1 VDIIP
6 GRYAVCFLRQP
17 DAQNYSAIAASGIS
31 YCIDDELV
39 SCCELHS
46 AAGPVSL
53 VFLWLSV
60 WGLVPHTTLSL
71 LLQLY
76 EPFYADFGPLNLGK
90 THRFCEHTKQL
101 LQVRVAGGRAST
113 AAGSCAEW
121 HLLIVS
127 LCSCRKLKR
136 GARSCTCTQVLSHKQ
151 GQMRLCW

>member
-1 VDIIP
+1 MDIIP

-17 DAQNYSAIAASGIS
+17 DAQKYSAIAASGIS

-39 SCCELHS
+39 SCSELHP
-46 AAGPVSL
+46 AAGP

-60 WGLVPHTTLSL
+60 WGLVSHTTLSL

-101 LQVRVAGGRAST
+101 LQVRVTGGRAST
-113 AAGSCAEW
+113 AAGSCAGQQV
-121 HLLIVS
+121 LTSS
-127 LCSCRKLKR
+127 LCSA
-136 GARSCTCTQVLSHKQ
+136 GS
-151 GQMRLCW
+151 